1 MILTEDKIRR
11 LVKETLKSKLE
22 EKGASKQDEEQD
34 EGRMLKAQL
43 FRVIKNA
50 QDLHNMIGEHEEFP
64 GWIQAKITKA
74 TDYLQSVRNH
84 IEYEKAAPFQG
95 SGNMPVQEE

>member
-22 EKGASKQDEEQD
+22 EKGDSKED
-34 EGRMLKAQL
+34 EGQMLKAQL

-64 GWIQAKITKA
+64 GWVQAKITKA
-74 TDYLQSVRNH
+74 NDYMQSVRNH

-95 SGNMPVQEE
+95 SGNIPVQEE